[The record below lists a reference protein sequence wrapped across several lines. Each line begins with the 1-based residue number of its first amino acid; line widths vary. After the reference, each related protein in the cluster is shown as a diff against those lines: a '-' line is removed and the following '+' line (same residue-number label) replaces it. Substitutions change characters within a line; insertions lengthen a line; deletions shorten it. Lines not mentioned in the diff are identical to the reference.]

1 MIPQYS
7 IIVATYNSEKT
18 LKATF
23 DSLLAQTYKEFEVIV
38 VDGLSKDNTVVL
50 LKEYEKKFLE
60 ANIAYIW
67 SSEKD
72 SGIYDAWNKA
82 LKKVNSEWIAF
93 LGSDDTY
100 YPNALELYNIEIN
113 KNPNINYISSQVE
126 YIDCEGKV
134 LKILGN
140 PYNYNQMIRYM
151 DIAHVGSFHHKEL
164 FKKYGNYSTDYKI
177 VSDYDFFM
185 KCGKNIN
192 AGYFKKITA
201 RMLNAGISNNNT
213 KIVYN
218 EILKIQLNHKK
229 ISKLQSY
236 FEYYFAFVRIA
247 KNKITHKLLGKM

>member
-38 VDGLSKDNTVVL
+38 VDGLSKDNTVAL

-60 ANIAYIW
+60 ANITYIW

-82 LKKVNSEWIAF
+82 LKKVNSDWIAF

-100 YPNALELYNIEIN
+100 YSNALELYNIEIN
-113 KNPNINYISSQVE
+113 KNPAINYISSQVE

-192 AGYFKKITA
+192 AGYFKTITA

-229 ISKLQSY
+229 ISKFQSY